1 MKRILAALIAVGVIA
16 IALYASVLPSKN
28 NLSLKSI
35 KPELILNQIKALKE
49 QESRT
54 GDELFLTLN
63 ACVSGGVIEY
73 KRIPAKPGHW
83 LSRHIDEV
91 KKISLWSQSLTEGQ
105 IATINIELNDEDA
118 EPFNP
123 DDLLGVVQVQLKN
136 ENGELVVHWDI
147 PHRTGMAAPNKLESD
162 VPDTM
167 TEEPD
172 HVQKFDLNNDGAHY
186 QVYLSVKE

>member
-1 MKRILAALIAVGVIA
+1 MKRILAALFAVGVIA

-35 KPELILNQIKALKE
+35 KPVLILSQIKALTE
-49 QESRT
+49 QESST
-54 GDELFLTLN
+54 GDELYLTLN
-63 ACVSGGVIEY
+63 ARVSGGVIEY

-91 KKISLWSQSLTEGQ
+91 KQVNLWSQPLTEGQ
-105 IATINIELNDEDA
+105 IATVNIELNDEDA

-123 DDLLGVVQVQLKN
+123 DDLLGLMLVQLKN
-136 ENGELVVHWDI
+136 EKGQLVVHWEI
-147 PHRTGMAAPNKLESD
+147 PHRTGVTAPNKLESD
-162 VPDTM
+162 VPDTV
-167 TEEPD
+167 TEESD